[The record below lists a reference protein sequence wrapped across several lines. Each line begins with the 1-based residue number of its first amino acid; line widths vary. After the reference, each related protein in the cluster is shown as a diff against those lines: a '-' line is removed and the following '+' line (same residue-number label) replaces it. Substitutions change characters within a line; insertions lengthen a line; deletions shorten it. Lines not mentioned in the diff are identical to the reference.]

1 MKGEARI
8 SRDVSRLR
16 ETWFTSHL
24 FYAAIHSPSLKSPRS
39 CVSLSLWKN
48 DSTRSQV
55 DNIIKLIVRIKID
68 IPMKN
73 ATDVRSKTSFYSRRS
88 FNISVFIL
96 CWSPYIVFD
105 LLQVYGYVP
114 ETQTNIAVATF
125 IQSLTPLNSA
135 ANPIIYCLFSTSFC
149 KTVRWVPKT
158 PKPLEYSLSEVEI
171 KYHLNV
177 WTDQGI

>member
-1 MKGEARI
+1 
-8 SRDVSRLR
+8 
-16 ETWFTSHL
+16 
-24 FYAAIHSPSLKSPRS
+24 
-39 CVSLSLWKN
+39 
-48 DSTRSQV
+48 
-55 DNIIKLIVRIKID
+55 
-68 IPMKN
+68 MKN

-149 KTVRWVPKT
+149 KTVR
-158 PKPLEYSLSEVEI
+158 
-171 KYHLNV
+171 
-177 WTDQGI
+177 